1 MANVRL
7 WLCTVIISVS
17 SCNLF
22 AQDTDAFLTKPDS
35 LLTFSDSL
43 SIFQLIDSLL
53 TLDEL
58 NDYSQLAFRIGYNS
72 NVLWAGRTLG
82 IDQFGLAPGIS
93 YYHKSG
99 LFADASFFWSKDF
112 EPNYYLTILSAGYMH
127 TFSRHFSAMASY
139 DRYFYNLEDEYI
151 PYSNAVTLSPFL
163 EFHPVNFRVDYTYYF
178 GERSVHRVMPS
189 VGVTLE
195 KSNLFKID
203 KVSFMPSV
211 FMLMGNETFSEIIFP
226 TTRAEWIAAYIR
238 VRQGLPWYRIETRNV
253 FGVMN
258 YAIMLPLNVR
268 HKQMNFSFSYT
279 YNIPKALPGETLTLS
294 ESSFLS
300 ASLSWFINLN
310 TKKSPL

>member
-1 MANVRL
+1 
-7 WLCTVIISVS
+7 VS
-17 SCNLF
+17 SQIIA
-22 AQDTDAFLTKPDS
+22 AQDTDSFLTKPDS

-82 IDQFGLAPGIS
+82 IEQFGLAPGIS

-99 LFADASFFWSKDF
+99 LFADASFFWSKDL

-151 PYSNAVTLSPFL
+151 PYNNALTLSPLL
-163 EFHPVNFRVDYTYYF
+163 EFYPVNIRVDYTYYF
-178 GERSVHRVMPS
+178 GERSVHRIMPS
-189 VGVTLE
+189 IGVTLE
-195 KSNLFKID
+195 KSKLFKID

-211 FMLMGNETFSEIIFP
+211 FMLMGNEMFSEIIFP
-226 TTRAEWIAAYIR
+226 TTRAEWVAAYIR

>member
-151 PYSNAVTLSPFL
+151 PYNNAVTLSPFL
-163 EFHPVNFRVDYTYYF
+163 EFHPVNIRVDYTYYF

-238 VRQGLPWYRIETRNV
+238 VRQGLTWYRIETRNV
-253 FGVMN
+253 FGIMN
-258 YAIMLPLNVR
+258 YAIMLP
-268 HKQMNFSFSYT
+268 
-279 YNIPKALPGETLTLS
+279 
-294 ESSFLS
+294 
-300 ASLSWFINLN
+300 
-310 TKKSPL
+310 

>member
-151 PYSNAVTLSPFL
+151 PYNNAVTLSPFL
-163 EFHPVNFRVDYTYYF
+163 EFHPVNISVDYTYYF

-238 VRQGLPWYRIETRNV
+238 VRQGLTWYRIETRNV
-253 FGVMN
+253 FGIMN

-279 YNIPKALPGETLTLS
+279 YNIPKALPGETLTLA

>member
-1 MANVRL
+1 
-7 WLCTVIISVS
+7 VS
-17 SCNLF
+17 SQIIA

-58 NDYSQLAFRIGYNS
+58 SDYSQLAFRLGYNS

-151 PYSNAVTLSPFL
+151 PYNNALTLSNLL
-163 EFHPVNFRVDYTYYF
+163 EFYPVNIRVDYTYYF
-178 GERSVHRVMPS
+178 GERSVHRIMPS

-195 KSNLFKID
+195 KNNVFKID

-226 TTRAEWIAAYIR
+226 TTRAEWVAAYIR

>member
-1 MANVRL
+1 
-7 WLCTVIISVS
+7 
-17 SCNLF
+17 
-22 AQDTDAFLTKPDS
+22 LTKPDS

-58 NDYSQLAFRIGYNS
+58 SDYSQLAFRLGYNS

-151 PYSNAVTLSPFL
+151 PYNNALTLSNLL
-163 EFHPVNFRVDYTYYF
+163 EFYPVNIRVDYTYYF
-178 GERSVHRVMPS
+178 GERSVHRIMPS

-195 KSNLFKID
+195 KNNVFKID

-226 TTRAEWIAAYIR
+226 TTRAEWVAAYIR

>member
-1 MANVRL
+1 MANVRV
-7 WLCTVIISVS
+7 WLCTVIITVS

-22 AQDTDAFLTKPDS
+22 AQDTDAFLNKPDS

-53 TLDEL
+53 MLEEL
-58 NDYSQLAFRIGYNS
+58 NTSQLTFRLGYNS

-112 EPNYYLTILSAGYMH
+112 EPNYYLTILSVGYMH
-127 TFSRHFSAMASY
+127 TFSRNFSAMASY
-139 DRYFYNLEDEYI
+139 DRYFYNLENEYI
-151 PYSNAVTLSPFL
+151 PYNNALTLSPLL
-163 EFHPVNFRVDYTYYF
+163 EFHPVNIRIDYTYYF
-178 GERSVHRVMPS
+178 GERSVHRIMPS
-189 VGVTLE
+189 VGITLE
-195 KSNLFKID
+195 KNSLFKID

-253 FGVMN
+253 FGIMN
-258 YAIMLPLNVR
+258 YALMLPLNIR
-268 HKQMNFSFSYT
+268 HKQLNFSFSYT

-294 ESSFLS
+294 KSSFLS

-310 TKKSPL
+310 SKKSPL

>member
-1 MANVRL
+1 MGNIRL
-7 WLCTVIISVS
+7 WIGTLIISVS
-17 SCNLF
+17 SQIIA
-22 AQDTDAFLTKPDS
+22 AQDTDSFLTKPDS

-151 PYSNAVTLSPFL
+151 PYNNALTLSPLL
-163 EFHPVNFRVDYTYYF
+163 EFYPVNIRVDYTYYF
-178 GERSVHRVMPS
+178 GERSVHRIMPS
-189 VGVTLE
+189 IGVTLE
-195 KSNLFKID
+195 KSKLFKID

-211 FMLMGNETFSEIIFP
+211 FMLMGNEMFSEIIFP
-226 TTRAEWIAAYIR
+226 TTRAEWVAAYIR

>member
-1 MANVRL
+1 M
-7 WLCTVIISVS
+7 S

-279 YNIPKALPGETLTLS
+279 YNIPKALPGETLTLA

>member
-1 MANVRL
+1 MGNIRL
-7 WLCTVIISVS
+7 WIGTLIISVS
-17 SCNLF
+17 SQTA
-22 AQDTDAFLTKPDS
+22 AQDTDSFLTKPDS

-151 PYSNAVTLSPFL
+151 SYNNALTLSPLL
-163 EFHPVNFRVDYTYYF
+163 EFYPVNIRVDYTYYF
-178 GERSVHRVMPS
+178 GERSVHRIMPS
-189 VGVTLE
+189 IGVTLE
-195 KSNLFKID
+195 KSKLFKID

-211 FMLMGNETFSEIIFP
+211 FMLMGNEMFSEIIFP
-226 TTRAEWIAAYIR
+226 TTRAEWVAAYIR

>member
-1 MANVRL
+1 
-7 WLCTVIISVS
+7 
-17 SCNLF
+17 
-22 AQDTDAFLTKPDS
+22 
-35 LLTFSDSL
+35 
-43 SIFQLIDSLL
+43 LIDSLL

-58 NDYSQLAFRIGYNS
+58 SDYSQLAFRLGYNS

-151 PYSNAVTLSPFL
+151 PYNNAVTLSPLL
-163 EFHPVNFRVDYTYYF
+163 EFYPANIRVDYTYYF

-189 VGVTLE
+189 IGVSLE

-226 TTRAEWIAAYIR
+226 TTRAEWVAAYIR
-238 VRQGLPWYRIETRNV
+238 VRQGLTWYRIETRNV

-279 YNIPKALPGETLTLS
+279 YNIPKALPGETLTLA

>member
-1 MANVRL
+1 
-7 WLCTVIISVS
+7 VS
-17 SCNLF
+17 SCKLF

-53 TLDEL
+53 TLETL
-58 NDYSQLAFRIGYNS
+58 SDYSQLAFRLGYNS

-82 IDQFGLAPGIS
+82 IDQFGLAPGLS

-99 LFADASFFWSKDF
+99 WFADASLFWSNDF

-127 TFSRHFSAMASY
+127 TFSRHFTAMASY

-151 PYSNAVTLSPFL
+151 PYNNALTLSPFL
-163 EFHPVNFRVDYTYYF
+163 EFHPVNIRVDYTYYF

-211 FMLMGNETFSEIIFP
+211 FLLMGNETFSEIIFP
-226 TTRAEWIAAYIR
+226 TTRAEWVAAYIR

-253 FGVMN
+253 FGIMN
-258 YAIMLPLNVR
+258 YAFMLPLNIR

>member
-1 MANVRL
+1 MGNVRL
-7 WLCTVIISVS
+7 WLSMLILSVS
-17 SCNLF
+17 SHVLY
-22 AQDTDAFLTKPDS
+22 AQDTDALLSKPDS

-43 SIFQLIDSLL
+43 SIFHLIDSLL
-53 TLDEL
+53 NLDEL
-58 NDYSQLAFRIGYNS
+58 NDYSQLALRLSYNS

-112 EPNYYLTILSAGYMH
+112 EPNYYLTILSAGYLH

-151 PYSNAVTLSPFL
+151 PYNNALTLSPL
-163 EFHPVNFRVDYTYYF
+163 VEFHPVTIRVDYTYYF
-178 GERSVHRVMPS
+178 GERSVHRIMPS

-226 TTRAEWIAAYIR
+226 TTRAEWVAAYIR

-253 FGVMN
+253 FGIMN
-258 YAIMLPLNVR
+258 YAFMLPLNIR
-268 HKQMNFSFSYT
+268 HKQLNFSFSYT

-294 ESSFLS
+294 KSSFLS
-300 ASLSWFINLN
+300 ASVTWLFSLKP
-310 TKKSPL
+310 KKSPL

>member
-1 MANVRL
+1 MANIRL

-58 NDYSQLAFRIGYNS
+58 SDYSQLAFRLGYNS

-151 PYSNAVTLSPFL
+151 PYNNALTLSPLL
-163 EFHPVNFRVDYTYYF
+163 EFYPVNIRVDYTYYF
-178 GERSVHRVMPS
+178 GERSVHRIMPS

-195 KSNLFKID
+195 KNNVFKID

-226 TTRAEWIAAYIR
+226 TTRAEWVAAYIR

>member
-1 MANVRL
+1 
-7 WLCTVIISVS
+7 VS
-17 SCNLF
+17 SQIIA

-58 NDYSQLAFRIGYNS
+58 SDYSQLAFRLGYNS

-151 PYSNAVTLSPFL
+151 PYNNALTLSNLL
-163 EFHPVNFRVDYTYYF
+163 EFYPVNIRVDYTYYF
-178 GERSVHRVMPS
+178 GERSVHRIMPS

-195 KSNLFKID
+195 KNNVFKID

-226 TTRAEWIAAYIR
+226 TTRAEWVAAYIR
-238 VRQGLPWYRIETRNV
+238 VRQGLPWYQIETRNV

>member
-1 MANVRL
+1 MGNIRL
-7 WLCTVIISVS
+7 WIGTLIISVS
-17 SCNLF
+17 SQTA
-22 AQDTDAFLTKPDS
+22 AQDTDSFLTKPDS

-151 PYSNAVTLSPFL
+151 PYNNALTLSPLL
-163 EFHPVNFRVDYTYYF
+163 EFYPVNIRVDYTYYF
-178 GERSVHRVMPS
+178 GERSVHRIMPS
-189 VGVTLE
+189 IGVTLE
-195 KSNLFKID
+195 KSKLFKID

-211 FMLMGNETFSEIIFP
+211 FMLMGNEMFSEIIFP
-226 TTRAEWIAAYIR
+226 TTRAEWVAAYIR